1 MGLPRAIPKILNN
14 YEGEG
19 SNNTRENPTWESSHG
34 QKRAQRHHSPPGTM
48 VPSGLPYFLASSVLL
63 KMHSLDLVIR
73 RHQTNSERGT
83 GN

>member
-1 MGLPRAIPKILNN
+1 MRLPRAIPKILNN

-19 SNNTRENPTWESSHG
+19 SNNTRENPTWESSRG

-63 KMHSLDLVIR
+63 KMHSLDLVTR